1 MTMLRTQARLF
12 LAPAG
17 LRRVSGWR
25 IGAVAIAAS
34 LLLAAC
40 SGDTSTDEPA
50 AAPAT
55 EVPAA
60 APGATDALDDAA
72 APSGGTLVLAV
83 EQWPECVNPVTSCA
97 NATWTI
103 WSVLI
108 HYLPRLMEL
117 DPTNTYVASSL
128 LVEEPTVAN
137 GGLVTADDGTFTLTY
152 RLNPEATW
160 SDGTP
165 ITSTDVWFSWRAGLD
180 TTGTLST
187 IGLDLIT
194 DIDDSDPHTAVIT
207 FSEPY
212 APWPTLFGGVLP
224 AHELGPDTDI
234 SDKWNDEITVSGGP
248 WIQEE
253 WNQEQHILVPNR
265 SYWDAERIPL
275 VDRVVMVPREDTDSQ
290 LLALQTG
297 EAMAAFPQP
306 FPGAR
311 ERISGDLTYEVAEG
325 TYMEG
330 LWINQDAPD
339 RRFDMTRNVRQAV
352 AYALDRELV
361 ASVAL
366 GTITADPPVLQ
377 CAGWNPG
384 FGPWCK
390 DDFARYTQDAAK
402 VTELLEA
409 EGWTRPDPD
418 GLWVNA
424 EGEELVLAWN
434 TVAGNKRREDVQALV
449 VDMTAPLGIGWEI
462 INYDPGELFQNRLP
476 AMNFGPVALFAN
488 STNPDPS
495 VAPLYD
501 IDGVP
506 TEENGYTGQ
515 NFTAYR
521 SQQASDLAFAI
532 DAEVDPVARL
542 EMVHELSEIL
552 AADVPWIPLYILPNM
567 IVWDTTAVSGPGAYV
582 SSPYG
587 GFFDIFDWTV
597 HSR

>member
-1 MTMLRTQARLF
+1 MALPHAQVPSRTSSHSAAPQLIRRL
-12 LAPAG
+12 G
-17 LRRVSGWR
+17 T
-25 IGAVAIAAS
+25 AVIAV

-40 SGDTSTDEPA
+40 SSDTSSPDAVPDA
-50 AAPAT
+50 ATTAPA
-55 EVPAA
+55 
-60 APGATDALDDAA
+60 ATDAADSGDG
-72 APSGGTLVLAV
+72 SGGGTLVLAV
-83 EQWPECVNPVTSCA
+83 EQWPECINPVTSCA

-117 DPTNTYVASSL
+117 DQTNTYVASSL
-128 LVEEPTVAN
+128 LVEEPTIAN
-137 GGLVTADDGTFTLTY
+137 GGLVTVDDGTFTLTY

-165 ITSTDVWFSWRAGLD
+165 ITSTDVWFTWRAGLD

-194 DIDDSDPHTAVIT
+194 EVDHADPHTAVIT

-212 APWPTLFGGVLP
+212 APWPTLFSGLLP
-224 AHELGPDTDI
+224 AHELGPDTDVA
-234 SDKWNDEITVSGGP
+234 DKWNDEITVSGGP

-253 WNQEQHILVPNR
+253 WNQEQHILVPNLG
-265 SYWDAERIPL
+265 YWDTERIPL

-290 LLALQTG
+290 LLAVQTG
-297 EAMAAFPQP
+297 EVMAAFPQP

-311 ERISGDLTYEVAEG
+311 ERITGDLTYEVAEG

-330 LWINQDAPD
+330 LWINQDAPE
-339 RRFDMTRNVRQAV
+339 RRFDMTRNVRQAL
-352 AYALDRELV
+352 AYALDRAQIGE
-361 ASVAL
+361 VAL
-366 GTITADPPVLQ
+366 GTIVADPPVLQ

-384 FGPWCK
+384 FGPWCQ
-390 DDFARYTQDAAK
+390 DDFARYTQDADK
-402 VTELLEA
+402 VAELLEA

-418 GLWVNA
+418 GLWINA
-424 EGEELVLAWN
+424 DGEELVLAWN

-462 INYDPGELFQNRLP
+462 INYDAGELFQNRLP
-476 AMNFGPVALFAN
+476 VMNFGPLALFAN

-495 VAPLYD
+495 VTSHYD

-521 SQQASDLAFAI
+521 NQEVSDLAFAI
-532 DAEVDPVARL
+532 DAEVDPAKRL
-542 EMVHELSEIL
+542 GMVHQLSKIL
-552 AADVPWIPLYILPNM
+552 ADDVPWIPLYILPNM
-567 IVWDTTAVSGPGAYV
+567 IIWDTTAVSGPGAYV

-597 HSR
+597 LDK

>member
-1 MTMLRTQARLF
+1 ML
-12 LAPAG
+12 
-17 LRRVSGWR
+17 V
-25 IGAVAIAAS
+25 VAM
-34 LLLAAC
+34 LGAAC
-40 SGDTSTDEPA
+40 SSDSATSADDSEPPVTEPA
-50 AAPAT
+50 ESGEP
-55 EVPAA
+55 E
-60 APGATDALDDAA
+60 GQDAA
-72 APSGGTLVLAV
+72 SGGTLVLAV
-83 EQWPECVNPVTSCA
+83 EQWPECINPVTSCA

-117 DPTNTYVASSL
+117 DQSNTYVASSL

-165 ITSTDVWFSWRAGLD
+165 ITSTDVWFTWRAGLD

-194 DIDDSDPHTAVIT
+194 DVDHSDPHTAVLT

-212 APWPTLFGGVLP
+212 APWPTLFSGLLP

-234 SDKWNDEITVSGGP
+234 ADQWNDEITVSGGP

-265 SYWDAERIPL
+265 RYWDAERIPL
-275 VDRVVMVPREDTDSQ
+275 VDRLVMVPREDTDSQ
-290 LLALQTG
+290 LLAVQTG

-311 ERISGDLTYEVAEG
+311 ERITGDLTYEVAEG

-352 AYALDRELV
+352 AYALDRAQIGE
-361 ASVAL
+361 VAL
-366 GTITADPPVLQ
+366 GTIVADPPVLQ

-384 FGPWCK
+384 FGPWCQ
-390 DDFARYTQDAAK
+390 DDFARYTQNAAK
-402 VTELLEA
+402 VAELLEA

-418 GLWVNA
+418 GLWINA
-424 EGEELVLAWN
+424 AGEELVLAWN

-462 INYDPGELFQNRLP
+462 VNYDAGELFQNRLP
-476 AMNFGPVALFAN
+476 VMNFGPVALFAN

-495 VAPLYD
+495 VTSLYD

-521 SQQASDLAFAI
+521 NQEVSDLAFAI
-532 DAEVDPVARL
+532 DAEVDPAKRL
-542 EMVHELSEIL
+542 GMVRRLSKIL
-552 AADVPWIPLYILPNM
+552 ADDVPWIPLYILPNM
-567 IVWDTTAVSGPGAYV
+567 IIWDTTAVSGPGAYV

-597 HSR
+597 LDK

>member
-1 MTMLRTQARLF
+1 MNQPPTRRRWAVVVIASAMLF
-12 LAPAG
+12 
-17 LRRVSGWR
+17 
-25 IGAVAIAAS
+25 
-34 LLLAAC
+34 AAC
-40 SGDTSTDEPA
+40 SGDSSTSDVAPEATA
-50 AAPAT
+50 SAPAET
-55 EVPAA
+55 E
-60 APGATDALDDAA
+60 APNTAYSA
-72 APSGGTLVLAV
+72 SGGTLVLAV
-83 EQWPECVNPVTSCA
+83 EQWPECINPVTSCA

-117 DPTNTYVASSL
+117 DQTNTYVASSL
-128 LVEEPTVAN
+128 LVEAPTVAN

-165 ITSTDVWFSWRAGLD
+165 ITSTDVWFTWRAGLD

-194 DIDDSDPHTAVIT
+194 DVDHSDPRTAVIT

-212 APWPTLFGGVLP
+212 APWPTLFSGLLP

-234 SDKWNDEITVSGGP
+234 ADKWNDEITVSGGP

-275 VDRVVMVPREDTDSQ
+275 VDRVVMVPREDTDSE

-297 EAMAAFPQP
+297 EAMAALPQP

-311 ERISGDLTYEVAEG
+311 ERITGDLTYEVAEG

-352 AYALDRELV
+352 AYALDRAQIGE
-361 ASVAL
+361 VAL
-366 GTITADPPVLQ
+366 GTIVADPPVLQ

-384 FGPWCK
+384 FGPWCQ

-402 VTELLEA
+402 VAELLEA

-462 INYDPGELFQNRLP
+462 INYDAGELFQNRLP
-476 AMNFGPVALFAN
+476 VMNFGPVALFAN

-495 VAPLYD
+495 VTRHYD

-506 TEENGYTGQ
+506 TEGNGYTGQ

-521 SQQASDLAFAI
+521 NQEASDLAFAI
-532 DAEVDPVARL
+532 DAEVDPAKRL
-542 EMVHELSEIL
+542 GMVHQLSKIL
-552 AADVPWIPLYILPNM
+552 ADDVPWIPLYILPNM
-567 IVWDTTAVSGPGAYV
+567 IIWDTTAVSGPGAYV

-597 HSR
+597 LDK

>member
-1 MTMLRTQARLF
+1 ML
-12 LAPAG
+12 
-17 LRRVSGWR
+17 
-25 IGAVAIAAS
+25 AVAT
-34 LLLAAC
+34 LGAAC
-40 SGDTSTDEPA
+40 SSDSDISADDSEPPVTEPA
-50 AAPAT
+50 ESGEP
-55 EVPAA
+55 EGQD
-60 APGATDALDDAA
+60 GA
-72 APSGGTLVLAV
+72 SGGTLVLAV

-117 DPTNTYVASSL
+117 DQTNTYVASSL
-128 LVEEPTVAN
+128 LVEAPTVAN

-165 ITSTDVWFSWRAGLD
+165 ITSTDVWFTWRAGLD

-194 DIDDSDPHTAVIT
+194 DVDHSDPHTAVLT

-212 APWPTLFGGVLP
+212 APWPTLFGGLLP

-234 SDKWNDEITVSGGP
+234 ADKWNDEITVSGGP

-253 WNQEQHILVPNR
+253 WNQNQHIMVPNR
-265 SYWDAERIPL
+265 SYWDTERIPL
-275 VDRVVMVPREDTDSQ
+275 VDRVVMVPREDTDSE

-297 EAMAAFPQP
+297 EAMAALPQP
-306 FPGAR
+306 FLGAR
-311 ERISGDLTYEVAEG
+311 ERITGDLTYEVAEG

-330 LWINQDAPD
+330 LWINQDAPE

-352 AYALDRELV
+352 AYALDRAQIGE
-361 ASVAL
+361 VAL
-366 GTITADPPVLQ
+366 GTIVADPPVLQ

-384 FGPWCK
+384 FGPWCQ

-402 VTELLEA
+402 VAELLEA

-418 GLWVNA
+418 GLWINA
-424 EGEELVLAWN
+424 DGEELVLAWN

-462 INYDPGELFQNRLP
+462 INYDAGELFQNRLP
-476 AMNFGPVALFAN
+476 VMNFGPVALFAN

-495 VAPLYD
+495 VTSHYD

-521 SQQASDLAFAI
+521 NQEVSDLAFAI
-532 DAEVDPVARL
+532 DAEVDPAKRL
-542 EMVHELSEIL
+542 GMVHQLSKIL
-552 AADVPWIPLYILPNM
+552 ADDVPWIPLYILPNM
-567 IVWDTTAVSGPGAYV
+567 IIWDTTAVSGPGAYV

-597 HSR
+597 LHK

>member
-1 MTMLRTQARLF
+1 ML
-12 LAPAG
+12 
-17 LRRVSGWR
+17 V
-25 IGAVAIAAS
+25 VAM
-34 LLLAAC
+34 LGAAC
-40 SGDTSTDEPA
+40 SSDSATSVDDSEP
-50 AAPAT
+50 PVT
-55 EVPAA
+55 ESAESGEPE
-60 APGATDALDDAA
+60 GQDAA
-72 APSGGTLVLAV
+72 SGGTLVLAV
-83 EQWPECVNPVTSCA
+83 EQWPECINPVTSCA

-117 DPTNTYVASSL
+117 DQTNTYVASSL
-128 LVEEPTVAN
+128 LVEAPTVAN
-137 GGLVTADDGTFTLTY
+137 GGLATADDGTFTLTY
-152 RLNPEATW
+152 RLNPGATW
-160 SDGTP
+160 SDSTP
-165 ITSTDVWFSWRAGLD
+165 ITSTDVWFTWRAGLD

-194 DIDDSDPHTAVIT
+194 DVDHSDPHTAVIT

-212 APWPTLFGGVLP
+212 APWPTLFSGLLP

-234 SDKWNDEITVSGGP
+234 ADKWNDEITVSGGP

-253 WNQEQHILVPNR
+253 WNQEQHIMVPNR
-265 SYWDAERIPL
+265 TYWDTERIPL
-275 VDRVVMVPREDTDSQ
+275 VDRVVMVPREDTDSE

-297 EAMAAFPQP
+297 EAMAALPQP

-311 ERISGDLTYEVAEG
+311 ERITGDLTFEVAEG

-330 LWINQDAPD
+330 LWINQDAPE

-352 AYALDRELV
+352 AYALDRAQIGE
-361 ASVAL
+361 VAL
-366 GTITADPPVLQ
+366 GTIVADPPVLQ

-384 FGPWCK
+384 FGPWCQ

-402 VTELLEA
+402 VAELLEA

-418 GLWVNA
+418 GLWINA
-424 EGEELVLAWN
+424 DGEELVLAWN

-462 INYDPGELFQNRLP
+462 INYDAGELFQNRLP
-476 AMNFGPVALFAN
+476 VMNFGPVALYAN

-495 VAPLYD
+495 VTSHYD

-521 SQQASDLAFAI
+521 NQEASDLAFAI
-532 DAEVDPVARL
+532 DAEVDPAKRL
-542 EMVHELSEIL
+542 GMVRQLSKIL
-552 AADVPWIPLYILPNM
+552 ADDVPWIPLYMLPNM
-567 IVWDTTAVSGPGAYV
+567 IIWDTTAVSGPGAYV

-597 HSR
+597 LDK